1 MEEVIEEEDELLL
14 LLSVLVDVV
23 LDEVDVVEEE
33 EGNTNISNVELVLKT
48 KLVDTLRRLQRHQHS
63 LFYSTVDS
71 VC

>member
-14 LLSVLVDVV
+14 LLLVLVDVV

-48 KLVDTLRRLQRHQHS
+48 KFVDALRRLQRHQHF
-63 LFYSTVDS
+63 LFYSTVEGM
-71 VC
+71 C

>member
-23 LDEVDVVEEE
+23 LNEVDVVEEE

-48 KLVDTLRRLQRHQHS
+48 KFVDALRRLQRHQHS

>member
-48 KLVDTLRRLQRHQHS
+48 KFVDALRSLQKHKHF
-63 LFYSTVDS
+63 LF
-71 VC
+71 

>member
-48 KLVDTLRRLQRHQHS
+48 KFVDALRSLQRHQHF
-63 LFYSTVDS
+63 LFYSTVEGM
-71 VC
+71 C

>member
-48 KLVDTLRRLQRHQHS
+48 KLVDALRSLQKHQHF
-63 LFYSTVDS
+63 LF
-71 VC
+71 